1 VIHYIVRFTPT
12 ERKGEKMKRVLIG
25 IIIIII
31 LCGGLAPYITIQR
44 NAGGPR
50 SFAQVKQDPSTW
62 LVKIDGKTITLKEF
76 EQEFNVH
83 VYSLPIVDEDKER
96 YSKDEAN
103 KKRFLTN
110 LVNEYLIYNKAV
122 DNGYLKRKDVQA
134 LIEAV
139 SRRAVLQVYLNDV
152 IEPKLQEIP
161 DEQIEAIYNQNKK
174 LYTGVDIDVARQ
186 DIQMKLLQQQY
197 NNRLNDLIDNLMGE
211 AKVIR
216 NQDVQL

>member
-1 VIHYIVRFTPT
+1 
-12 ERKGEKMKRVLIG
+12 MKRIIIG

-174 LYTGVDIDVARQ
+174 LYAGVDIDVARK

>member
-1 VIHYIVRFTPT
+1 
-12 ERKGEKMKRVLIG
+12 MKRVLIG

-174 LYTGVDIDVARQ
+174 LYAGVDIDVARK

>member
-1 VIHYIVRFTPT
+1 
-12 ERKGEKMKRVLIG
+12 MKRILIG

-31 LCGGLAPYITIQR
+31 LSGGLAPYITIQR
-44 NAGGPR
+44 NAGGLR

-62 LVKIDGKTITLKEF
+62 LVKIDGKTVTLKEF

-110 LVNEYLIYNKAV
+110 LVNEHLIYNKAV

-134 LIEAV
+134 FIEAV

-174 LYTGVDIDVARQ
+174 LYAGVDIDVARQ
-186 DIQMKLLQQQY
+186 DIKMKLLQQQY
-197 NNRLNDLIDNLMGE
+197 NNRLNELIDNLMGE

>member
-1 VIHYIVRFTPT
+1 
-12 ERKGEKMKRVLIG
+12 MKRIIIG

-174 LYTGVDIDVARQ
+174 LYAGVDIDVARQ

>member
-1 VIHYIVRFTPT
+1 
-12 ERKGEKMKRVLIG
+12 MKRVLIG

>member
-1 VIHYIVRFTPT
+1 
-12 ERKGEKMKRVLIG
+12 MKRALIG

-31 LCGGLAPYITIQR
+31 VGGGLAPYVTMQSK
-44 NAGGPR
+44 GVGHR
-50 SFAQVKQDPSTW
+50 SFAQTKQDPSTW
-62 LVKIDGKTITLKEF
+62 LVKINGKTINIKEF
-76 EQEFNVH
+76 EQEFDVH

-96 YSKDEAN
+96 YSEDEAN

-110 LVNEYLIYNKAV
+110 LVNEYLIFNKAV
-122 DNGYLKRKDVQA
+122 DNGYLERDDVQA

-139 SRRAVLQVYLNDV
+139 SRRAVLQVYLNDA
-152 IEPKLQEIP
+152 IEPLLQDIP

-197 NNRLNDLIDNLMGE
+197 NNHLNDLIDNLMGE

-216 NQDVQL
+216 NKDVQL

>member
-1 VIHYIVRFTPT
+1 
-12 ERKGEKMKRVLIG
+12 MKRVLIG

-62 LVKIDGKTITLKEF
+62 PVKIDGKTITLKEF

-110 LVNEYLIYNKAV
+110 LVNEYLIFNKAV
-122 DNGYLKRKDVQA
+122 DNGYLKRK
-134 LIEAV
+134 
-139 SRRAVLQVYLNDV
+139 
-152 IEPKLQEIP
+152 
-161 DEQIEAIYNQNKK
+161 
-174 LYTGVDIDVARQ
+174 
-186 DIQMKLLQQQY
+186 
-197 NNRLNDLIDNLMGE
+197 GE
-211 AKVIR
+211 KNVGR
-216 NQDVQL
+216 CFG